1 MDFFDSMG
9 CSVSDHALE
18 YVMYAPASEEEV
30 DAIFKKALAGE
41 GVSRE
46 EEMKFK
52 MAFMQFV
59 AKAYHKKNWVMQIH
73 YGCKRDNNAL
83 MYAKLGPDTGFD
95 CINNY
100 APSAQTAD
108 SSTH

>member
-9 CSVSDHALE
+9 CCVSDHALE

-59 AKAYHKKNWVMQIH
+59 ARAYHKKNWVMQIH
-73 YGCKRDNNAL
+73 YGCKRDNNA
-83 MYAKLGPDTGFD
+83 
-95 CINNY
+95 
-100 APSAQTAD
+100 
-108 SSTH
+108 